1 MKEYCINLSIGIGI
15 GLLTIALM
23 GGFEE
28 YIEWIR

>member
-1 MKEYCINLSIGIGI
+1 MKALCINLIIGIGI
-15 GLLTIALM
+15 GLVCIALV

>member
-1 MKEYCINLSIGIGI
+1 MKELCINLSIGIGI
-15 GLLTIALM
+15 GLVAIALM